1 MGRKSRR
8 GQMWSFDLVLSL
20 IIFFTAAI
28 ALLSAWNHMSAG
40 MADTRAIKTAELRA
54 LTISDALIRTPGI
67 PADWNEANVE
77 VVGLSISEG
86 ILDQQK
92 VSMFTSMDHD
102 VARAMI
108 GIAPYDFYFEL
119 SDINGTVYENTTVPP
134 DQSASI
140 IIPVD
145 RYAIYN
151 GRIARARLI
160 VWG

>member
-1 MGRKSRR
+1 MGGKSRR
-8 GQMWSFDLVLSL
+8 GQMWSFDLALSL
-20 IIFFTAAI
+20 VIFFTAAI

-40 MADTRAIKTAELRA
+40 MADTGAIKTAQLRA
-54 LTISDALIRTPGI
+54 LTISDSLIRTPGI
-67 PADWNEANVE
+67 PADWNETSVE
-77 VVGLSISEG
+77 VVGLSLSEG
-86 ILDQQK
+86 VLDSQK

-119 SDINGTVYENTTVPP
+119 SDINGTVYENTTVAPGEN
-134 DQSASI
+134 ASI

-145 RYAIYN
+145 RHAIYN
-151 GRIARARLI
+151 GRIAKARLI